1 MIHDK
6 LFNRFM
12 KMQKFLMSMVVAA
25 TIVCGISSCSDDDV
39 VELATS
45 EQVVGSYAGEEISTV
60 MNEDFTS
67 TTTYVFQKAAESAIE
82 MTIPEV
88 TGGAMT
94 YPALAVKNITLT
106 QNGDIITGKL
116 DAYTGTVINAQG
128 AEKAYTV
135 SNLTAVFSKNAVAV
149 TYTMKYGNMPFD
161 FSNKFTGTKK

>member
-1 MIHDK
+1 
-6 LFNRFM
+6 
-12 KMQKFLMSMVVAA
+12 MQKFLMSMVVAA

-67 TTTYVFQKAAESAIE
+67 TTTYIFKKASESAIE

-106 QNGDIITGKL
+106 QKGFIITGSL
-116 DAYTGTVINAQG
+116 AASTGPVVTEQG
-128 AEKAYTV
+128 EDKADTV
-135 SNLTAVFSKNAVAV
+135 SILTAVFSKNALSV

>member
-25 TIVCGISSCSDDDV
+25 TIVCGVCSCNDDDV

-45 EQVVGSYAGEEISTV
+45 GQVVGSYAGEEISTV

-67 TTTYVFQKAAESAIE
+67 TTTYIFTKASESA
-82 MTIPEV
+82 IPEV

-116 DAYTGTVINAQG
+116 DAYTGTVVNAQG

>member
-1 MIHDK
+1 
-6 LFNRFM
+6 M

-25 TIVCGISSCSDDDV
+25 TIVCGICSCNDDDV

-45 EQVVGSYAGEEISTV
+45 GQVVGSYAGEEISTV

-67 TTTYVFQKAAESAIE
+67 TTTYIFKKASESAIE

-116 DAYTGTVINAQG
+116 DAYTGTVVNAQG

>member
-1 MIHDK
+1 
-6 LFNRFM
+6 
-12 KMQKFLMSMVVAA
+12 MVVAA
-25 TIVCGISSCSDDDV
+25 ITVCGISSCNDDEV

-67 TTTYVFQKAAESAIE
+67 TTTYVFEKAAESVVE
-82 MTIPEV
+82 
-88 TGGAMT
+88 
-94 YPALAVKNITLT
+94 NITLT

-116 DAYTGTVINAQG
+116 DAYTGTVVNAQG

-135 SNLTAVFSKNAVAV
+135 SNLTAVFNKNAVAV